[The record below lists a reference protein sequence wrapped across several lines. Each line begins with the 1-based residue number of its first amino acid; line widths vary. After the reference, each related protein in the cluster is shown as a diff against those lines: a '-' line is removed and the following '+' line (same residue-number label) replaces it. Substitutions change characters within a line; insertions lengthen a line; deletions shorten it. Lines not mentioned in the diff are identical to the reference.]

1 MAMIE
6 VNEETLREILSH
18 FVKKKCQICPWRNEC
33 SKETR
38 FFMNKEDCVKLGV
51 VYLQKPSG
59 C

>member
-18 FVKKKCQICPWRNEC
+18 FIKKKCQTCPWRNEC
-33 SKETR
+33 SKDTR
-38 FFMNKEDCVKLGV
+38 FFMNKEDCIELGI
-51 VYLQKPSG
+51 VYLQKLSG

>member
-1 MAMIE
+1 MIE

-18 FVKKKCQICPWRNEC
+18 FVKKKCQICPWRDEC
-33 SKETR
+33 SKDTR
-38 FFMNKEDCVKLGV
+38 FFMNKEDCIELGI